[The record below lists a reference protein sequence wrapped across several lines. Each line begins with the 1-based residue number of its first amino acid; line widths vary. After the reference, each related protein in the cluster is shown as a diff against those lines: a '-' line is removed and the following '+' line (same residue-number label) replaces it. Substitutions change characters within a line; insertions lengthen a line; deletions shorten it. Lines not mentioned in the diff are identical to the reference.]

1 MIPYNEQNSNLVK
14 KRFQGLLSWDN
25 IKAGILFGLP
35 NHNQKDSKA
44 SYQEMIWNLAS
55 YLDLES

>member
-25 IKAGILFGLP
+25 IKAGILFGLQP
-35 NHNQKDSKA
+35 ITKKDSKA
-44 SYQEMIWNLAS
+44 SCHEMILNLAS
-55 YLDLES
+55 YSALEP